1 MIREDFR
8 YEKNSW
14 HISENLIIK
23 PYLEYQK
30 LRPKLDYNIK
40 AKQMLF
46 SITHNIINN
55 TILHFNSSITYFI
68 YVQTLF
74 LI

>member
-8 YEKNSW
+8 NEKNSW
-14 HISENLIIK
+14 RISENLIIK

-40 AKQMLF
+40 TKQMLF
-46 SITHNIINN
+46 SITNNIINN

-74 LI
+74 SI

>member
-14 HISENLIIK
+14 RVSENLIIE

-30 LRPKLDYNIK
+30 FRPKLDYNMK
-40 AKQMLF
+40 TKQMLF
-46 SITHNIINN
+46 GITNNIMKN

-68 YVQTLF
+68 YVQTLST
-74 LI
+74 I

>member
-14 HISENLIIK
+14 RISENLIIK

-30 LRPKLDYNIK
+30 FRPKLDYNIK
-40 AKQMLF
+40 TKQMLF
-46 SITHNIINN
+46 SITNNIIKN

-68 YVQTLF
+68 YVQTLSS
-74 LI
+74 I

>member
-14 HISENLIIK
+14 RISENLIIK

-40 AKQMLF
+40 TKQMLF
-46 SITHNIINN
+46 SITQNIINN

-74 LI
+74 SI

>member
-8 YEKNSW
+8 NEKNSW
-14 HISENLIIK
+14 RISENLIIK

-40 AKQMLF
+40 TKQMLF
-46 SITHNIINN
+46 SITQNIINN

-74 LI
+74 SI